1 MSSPTSELSFRDR
14 FFTPEVYRAMTS
26 PGASLGAGAAAAVAI
41 VAGLPFVAAGAAA
54 AAAWGARVLLA
65 VPSNPKRPSIDLAGL
80 AGPWRAAVERA
91 VAAQTRFEQ
100 VVTRAEPGPVADR
113 LGAMRARIDDC
124 VRQSYALAERGQA
137 IAVARTGIDTGR
149 LDHDIAALSAAGEPP
164 DGSSQDQALTALRSQ
179 RAAAQRLDETIA
191 TVTGQLTV
199 LDARLDELVAR
210 ALELSVAS
218 PSDPRLASLDDE
230 LVGVVDELEALRQA
244 IEETG

>member
-14 FFTPEVYRAMTS
+14 FFTPGVYRAMTS

-41 VAGLPFVAAGAAA
+41 VAGLPFAAAGAAA
-54 AAAWGARVLLA
+54 AAVWGARVLMA
-65 VPSNPKRPSIDLAGL
+65 VPSNPKQEPIDLSGL
-80 AGPWRAAVERA
+80 AGPWRFAVERA
-91 VAAQTRFEQ
+91 MAAQSRFEQ
-100 VVTRAEPGPVADR
+100 VVVRATPGPVSDR

-124 VRQSYALAERGQA
+124 VHQSYALAERGQA
-137 IAVARTGIDTGR
+137 IATARAGIDADR
-149 LDHDIAALSAAGEPP
+149 LDRDIAAISAGGEPP
-164 DGSSQDQALTALRSQ
+164 DGSSQDQALAALRAQ
-179 RAAAQRLDETIA
+179 RAAAQRLDDTIT
-191 TVTGQLTV
+191 TVTDQLTV

-218 PSDPRLASLDDE
+218 PADPRLATLDDE